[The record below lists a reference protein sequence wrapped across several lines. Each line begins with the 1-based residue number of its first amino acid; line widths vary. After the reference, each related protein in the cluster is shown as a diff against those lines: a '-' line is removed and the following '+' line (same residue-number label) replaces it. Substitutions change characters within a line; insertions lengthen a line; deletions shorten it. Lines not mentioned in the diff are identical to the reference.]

1 MKKINVIVIGMLII
15 TGFVSCKNS
24 ENDAAKQD
32 VVNLNMYVDSVEK
45 ATPIYTVGNW
55 SSLDDGYQMRAM
67 QAEKNMAMLE
77 AADKEKLEASKT
89 RYATLKAN
97 YEAKLK
103 EQEATSNMKLKETEG
118 KLRNEINE
126 NNSNTVQ
133 ATPDYRQVLRNRLFG
148 EGKIGADMKFEF
160 VNAQNIYSVYKNFV
174 NTVADNKDN
183 YTREDWDEIKV
194 LYEALDTRKNAVE
207 KDLAGSDNRQIAL
220 LKVRFATIKATHR
233 AGTKGAENE
242 AAKK

>member
-1 MKKINVIVIGMLII
+1 MKKINVLFAAILII
-15 TGFVSCKNS
+15 TGFLSCKNS

-45 ATPIYTVGNW
+45 VTPVYSVGNW
-55 SSLDDGYQMRAM
+55 SSLDEGYQMRAM

-77 AADKEKLEASKT
+77 ASDKEKLEASKKK
-89 RYATLKAN
+89 YATLKAN

-103 EQEATSNMKLKETEG
+103 EQEAASNMKLKETEG
-118 KLRNEINE
+118 KLQNEINQ
-126 NNSNTVQ
+126 NKGTA
-133 ATPDYRQVLRNRLFG
+133 ATGPDYRQVLRNRLFG

-160 VNAQNIYSVYKNFV
+160 VNAQNIYGVYKNFV
-174 NTVADNKDN
+174 NTVADNKN
-183 YTREDWDEIKV
+183 EYTREDWDEIKV

-233 AGTKGAENE
+233 GGTKADENE

>member
-1 MKKINVIVIGMLII
+1 MKKINMLLTATLII

-32 VVNLNMYVDSVEK
+32 VANLNMYVDSVEK

-55 SSLDDGYQMRAM
+55 SSLDEGYQMRAT
-67 QAEKNMAMLE
+67 QAEKNMAKLE

-103 EQEATSNMKLKETEG
+103 EQEAASNMKLKETEG
-118 KLRNEINE
+118 KLQNEINQ
-126 NNSNTVQ
+126 NKTATV
-133 ATPDYRQVLRNRLFG
+133 TGPDYRQVLRNRLFG

-160 VNAQNIYSVYKNFV
+160 VTAQNIYGVYKNFV
-174 NTVADNKDN
+174 NTVADNKND

-220 LKVRFATIKATHR
+220 LKIRFATIKATHR
-233 AGTKGAENE
+233 GGTKAAENE

>member
-1 MKKINVIVIGMLII
+1 MKKTNVLFTAILII
-15 TGFVSCKNS
+15 TGFVSCKSS
-24 ENDAAKQD
+24 ENEAAKQD
-32 VVNLNMYVDSVEK
+32 VVNLNMYVDSLEK
-45 ATPIYTVGNW
+45 ATPVYTVGNW
-55 SSLDDGYQMRAM
+55 SSLDEGYQMRAT

-77 AADKEKLEASKT
+77 AADKEKLEASKA

-103 EQEATSNMKLKETEG
+103 EQEAASNMKLKETEG
-118 KLRNEINE
+118 KLQNEING
-126 NNSNTVQ
+126 NKI
-133 ATPDYRQVLRNRLFG
+133 TPVPAGGDYKQTLRNRLFG

-160 VNAQNIYSVYKNFV
+160 VNAQNIYGIYKNFV
-174 NTVADNKDN
+174 NTVSDNRN
-183 YTREDWDEIKV
+183 EYTREDWDEIKV

-220 LKVRFATIKATHR
+220 LKIKFTGIKATHR
-233 AGTKGAENE
+233 AGTKVVENE

>member
-1 MKKINVIVIGMLII
+1 MKKINVILIGMLMI

-55 SSLDDGYQMRAM
+55 SSLDEGYQMRAM
-67 QAEKNMAMLE
+67 QAEKSMATLD
-77 AADKEKLEASKT
+77 ASDKEKLEASKA
-89 RYATLKAN
+89 RYTTLKAN

-103 EQEATSNMKLKETEG
+103 EQEATSNIKLKETEG
-118 KLRNEINE
+118 KLQNEINQ
-126 NNSNTVQ
+126 NNTITS
-133 ATPDYRQVLRNRLFG
+133 AGSDYRQVLRNRLFG
-148 EGKIGADMKFEF
+148 EGKIGDDMKFEF
-160 VNAQNIYSVYKNFV
+160 VTAQNIYSIYKNFV
-174 NTVADNKDN
+174 NTVADNKN
-183 YTREDWDEIKV
+183 EYTREDWDEIKV